1 MRSVMKK
8 RLLFAG
14 NLIAIVL
21 MADSAWALNMEFYTY
36 GGFNPV
42 MQAFLKIALIF
53 SDANYNALFTVFAIG
68 GIIIGA
74 ISGMS
79 AAFTTGRLLQLGWI
93 AKVIAGAALFFAL
106 MVPKGN
112 VTIYDPVMNRFQTI
126 GGIPDGIVAV
136 AGMLNLVERGLVDI
150 IDTAASPGSEYT
162 TSAGGSGFK
171 VLEAVRNSAPKDN
184 YLRTSMVRY
193 VKDCVT
199 FELMRP
205 GTTLSLDD
213 IRNTT
218 TDFTTDLA
226 QAVNP
231 SVYTV
236 YYDATT
242 PSGTSMS
249 CTAAWSNLQ
258 PILAAATSYDEA
270 TKKMCSNALFDA
282 SNVTELATCKN
293 LLTNTL
299 DFASGN
305 TYTPETIIRQ
315 REIAETLYN
324 FYFQDDPEVAALI
337 EANRNITSSGIGL
350 GITMNE
356 WIPIIKAILTAISLG
371 ILPFLSLLLPTPA
384 LGKALSVMA
393 GFFVFLTTWGVT
405 DALVHGA
412 AMDYAAYSFEG
423 VRQTS
428 LGVYAMAAIPSQSTK
443 MLAMFGVIRGAGM
456 MLASLIA
463 GMLIKFGGSML
474 AHLAGSLTSLVQ
486 GAGARAGS
494 LFTPEGRAEMLQRQ
508 SHAAGLLDGMREHK
522 FANLAGA
529 EAWSIHKSVGGHNAA
544 MALKHGMERAK
555 QIPMALSNA
564 GFAQAMASSSQSVA
578 TRTGSADATIDNDG
592 NVLSM
597 TSKSITAQRFNRSA
611 STGQDGSGSVS
622 YAGGAG
628 KLDYTMNR
636 GGQEAMTAASVNGV
650 DPVKLGKMSVDQ
662 KTHAAA
668 SNIAH
673 TSGWEKMWGE
683 ATKTGN
689 SDTTNR
695 GFMDQHTSSVNNSLN
710 RNITEGSGW
719 AQDASSQ
726 EKAAVQGAVSA
737 GAKFIVGAN
746 GSEGVEAVYMDGTKR
761 NLNLSEQTAT
771 ALGKTVNRAETDSL
785 SNILSTTQGREWVS
799 GLAQRTGDTN
809 TSSTLNEIRNI
820 DRDQVSYGVNTM
832 AAVVRNHAQVKFGG
846 DTPEH
851 HQMAVNDINNMVTN
865 HGASGVKAFED
876 EVKGFLSGQG
886 YWGGHSTGGHG
897 PGSGGHDIRGVVE
910 QRTGGVNIGSQPRH
924 DHLEPET
931 GRPMV
936 DVSDVPTGQNI
947 TDRGDASRRG
957 HLEAINHS
965 NIEGAGDKLKR
976 AEGRVTD
983 MGGDRFETAKDDA
996 IRSGKE
1002 AVGWFKKNDALNKPL
1017 KETPSPGSYENQG
1030 LYKD

>member
-1 MRSVMKK
+1 MKK
-8 RLLFAG
+8 WLLSAG
-14 NLIAIVL
+14 SLIAII
-21 MADSAWALNMEFYTY
+21 MTAGSAWALDMEFYTY

-68 GIIIGA
+68 GIAIGA
-74 ISGMS
+74 ISGLS

-93 AKVIAGAALFFAL
+93 AKVITGAALFIAL
-106 MVPKGN
+106 LIPKGN
-112 VTIYDPVMNRFQTI
+112 ITVYDPIMNRFQTI
-126 GGIPDGIVAV
+126 GGVPDGIIAV
-136 AGMLNLVERGLVDI
+136 AGILNLVERGLVDI

-171 VLEAVRNSAPKDN
+171 VLEAIKTSSPKDN
-184 YLRTSMVRY
+184 YLRTSVVRY

-213 IRNTT
+213 MRNTT
-218 TDFTTDLA
+218 TDFMTNLA

-249 CTAAWSNLQ
+249 CTAAWGNLQ
-258 PILAAATSYDEA
+258 PILAATTSYDEA
-270 TKKMCSNALFDA
+270 TRKMCSKALFDP
-282 SNVTELATCKN
+282 SNATELTTCKN
-293 LLTNTL
+293 LLSNTL
-299 DFASGN
+299 DFASGT

-428 LGVYAMAAIPSQSTK
+428 LGVYAMAAIPTESTK

-494 LFTPEGRAEMLQRQ
+494 LFTPEGRADMLHRQ
-508 SHAAGLLDGMREHK
+508 AHAAGLLEGMREHK

-529 EAWSIHKSVGGHNAA
+529 EAWNIHRSVGGHDAA
-544 MALKHGMERAK
+544 MALKRGMEQTK
-555 QIPMALSNA
+555 QIPMGMSNA
-564 GFAQAMASSSQSVA
+564 GFAQAMASANQSVA
-578 TRTGSADATIDNDG
+578 TRTGSTDATIDNDG
-592 NVLSM
+592 NVLNM
-597 TSKSITAQRFNRSA
+597 TSKSITPQRFSRSA
-611 STGQDGSGSVS
+611 ITGQDGSGSVS
-622 YAGGAG
+622 YTGGAG

-636 GGQEAMTAASVNGV
+636 GGQESMTAASVNGV
-650 DPVKLGKMSVDQ
+650 DPVKLGRMSVDQ
-662 KTHAAA
+662 KTHASA
-668 SNIAH
+668 STIAH
-673 TSGWEKMWGE
+673 SSGWEKMWGE

-710 RNITEGSGW
+710 RNVTEGSGW
-719 AQDASSQ
+719 AKDASSQ

-737 GAKFIVGAN
+737 GAKFIIGAN
-746 GSEGVEAVYMDGTKR
+746 GSENVVAQYSDGTSR
-761 NLNLSEQTAT
+761 SMNLSEQTAT
-771 ALGKTVNRAETDSL
+771 ALGKSINRAETDSL
-785 SNILSTTQGREWVS
+785 SNILSTSQGREWVS

-851 HQMAVNDINNMVTN
+851 HQQAVNDINNMVTN

-876 EVKGFLSGQG
+876 EVRGFLSGQG
-886 YWGGHSTGGHG
+886 YWGGHAVSGHAQR
-897 PGSGGHDIRGVVE
+897 SGGLDIRGEVE
-910 QRTGGVNIGSQPRH
+910 QRTGAVNIGSLPRH
-924 DHLEPET
+924 DHLEPT
-931 GRPMV
+931 SGRPTV
-936 DVSDVPTGQNI
+936 NVSDVPGSQDI
-947 TDRGDASRRG
+947 QDRGDANRRG
-957 HLEAINHS
+957 HLEAIDHS
-965 NIEGAGDKLKR
+965 KMTGAGNKLKR

-983 MGGDRFETAKDDA
+983 MGGDRLETAKDDA
-996 IRSGKE
+996 FRTGKE
-1002 AVGWFKKNDALNKPL
+1002 AMSWFERHDVLNKPL
-1017 KETPSPGSYENQG
+1017 KEAPSPGSYGNQG
-1030 LYKD
+1030 IYKDQ

>member
-1 MRSVMKK
+1 MKK
-8 RLLFAG
+8 WLLRAG
-14 NLIAIVL
+14 SLTAIML
-21 MADSAWALNMEFYTY
+21 TASSAWALDMEFYTY

-68 GIIIGA
+68 GILIGA
-74 ISGMS
+74 ISGLS

-93 AKVIAGAALFFAL
+93 AKVITGAVLFIALL
-106 MVPKGN
+106 VPKGN
-112 VTIYDPVMNRFQTI
+112 VTVYDPVMNRFQTI
-126 GGIPDGIVAV
+126 GGVPDGIVAV

-150 IDTAASPGSEYT
+150 IDTAATPGSEYNT
-162 TSAGGSGFK
+162 NAGGSGFK
-171 VLEAVRNSAPKDN
+171 VLEAVRTSAPKDN
-184 YLRTSMVRY
+184 YLRTSLVRY

-213 IRNTT
+213 LRNTT
-218 TDFTTDLA
+218 TDFLTDLA

-231 SVYTV
+231 SVFTV

-249 CTAAWSNLQ
+249 CTAAWGNLQ
-258 PILAAATSYDEA
+258 PIFAAVTSYDEA
-270 TKKMCSNALFDA
+270 TRKLCSKALFDA
-282 SNVTELATCKN
+282 SNATELATCKN
-293 LLTNTL
+293 LLSNTL
-299 DFASGN
+299 DFASGT

-315 REIAETLYN
+315 REIAETLYT

-405 DALVHGA
+405 DALVHSA

-428 LGVYAMAAIPSQSTK
+428 LGVYAMAAIPTESTK

-486 GAGARAGS
+486 GVGARAGAM
-494 LFTPEGRAEMLQRQ
+494 FTPEGRAEMLQRQ
-508 SHAAGLLDGMREHK
+508 SHAAGLLEGMREHK

-529 EAWSIHKSVGGHNAA
+529 EAWQIHKSVGGHGAA
-544 MALKHGMERAK
+544 MAMKRGMEQTQ
-555 QIPMALSNA
+555 QIPMGMSNA
-564 GFAQAMASSSQSVA
+564 GFAQAMSSANQSVA
-578 TRTGSADATIDNDG
+578 TRTGSADATVDSDG
-592 NVLSM
+592 NILSM
-597 TSKSITAQRFNRSA
+597 TSKSVTAQRFNRSA
-611 STGQDGSGSVS
+611 MTGQDGSGSVS
-622 YAGGAG
+622 YTGGAG
-628 KLDYTMNR
+628 KLDYTMNQ

-662 KTHAAA
+662 KTHASA

-673 TSGWEKMWGE
+673 SSGWEKMWGE

-695 GFMDQHTSSVNNSLN
+695 GFMDQHTSAVNSSLN
-710 RNITEGSGW
+710 RNINEGSGW
-719 AQDASSQ
+719 ASDATSQ
-726 EKAAVQGAVSA
+726 EKAAVQGAISA
-737 GAKFIVGAN
+737 GAKFIIGASGN
-746 GSEGVEAVYMDGTKR
+746 EGVEAVYMDGTKR
-761 NLNLSEQTAT
+761 QMNLSEQTAT
-771 ALGKTVNRAETDSL
+771 SLGKSINRAETDSL
-785 SNILSTTQGREWVS
+785 ANIISNTQGREWVS
-799 GLAQRTGDTN
+799 GLAQRVGDTN
-809 TSSTLNEIRNI
+809 TSSSLDEIRNI

-851 HQMAVNDINNMVTN
+851 HQMAVNDINNMVTQ

-886 YWGGHSTGGHG
+886 YWGGHV
-897 PGSGGHDIRGVVE
+897 GSGQMQAQRHPDIKGEVE
-910 QRTGGVNIGSQPRH
+910 QRTGSVHIGNQPRH
-924 DHLEPET
+924 EYLN
-931 GRPMV
+931 GQSGV
-936 DVSDVPTGQNI
+936 DVSDVPGDQAI
-947 TDRGDASRRG
+947 QDRGDAIRRG
-957 HLEAINHS
+957 NLEAVGKS
-965 NIEGAGDKLKR
+965 QTEGAGSKLKR
-976 AEGRVTD
+976 AEEKAVGMID
-983 MGGDRFETAKDDA
+983 DRAGTAKKDFIEKSPLD
-996 IRSGKE
+996 
-1002 AVGWFKKNDALNKPL
+1002 KPL
-1017 KETPSPGSYENQG
+1017 GNVPPPGSYGNQG
-1030 LYKD
+1030 VYKD

>member
-1 MRSVMKK
+1 MRKW
-8 RLLFAG
+8 LLCAG
-14 NLIAIVL
+14 SLTAII
-21 MADSAWALNMEFYTY
+21 MTAAPAWALDMEFYTY

-68 GIIIGA
+68 GILIGA
-74 ISGMS
+74 ISGLS

-93 AKVIAGAALFFAL
+93 AKVITGAALFIAL
-106 MVPKGN
+106 LVPKGN
-112 VTIYDPVMNRFQTI
+112 VTVYDPVMNRFQTI
-126 GGIPDGIVAV
+126 GGVPDGIIAV
-136 AGMLNLVERGLVDI
+136 AGILNLVERGLVDI
-150 IDTAASPGSEYT
+150 IDTAAAPGSEYT

-171 VLEAVRNSAPKDN
+171 VLEAVKTSAPKDN
-184 YLRTSMVRY
+184 YLRTSLVRY

-218 TDFTTDLA
+218 TDFMTDLA

-249 CTAAWSNLQ
+249 CTAAWGNLQ
-258 PILAAATSYDEA
+258 PILAATTSYDEA
-270 TKKMCSNALFDA
+270 TRKMCSKALFDP
-282 SNVTELATCKN
+282 SNVTELTTCKN
-293 LLTNTL
+293 LLSNTL
-299 DFASGN
+299 DFASGT

-428 LGVYAMAAIPSQSTK
+428 LGVYAMAAIPTESTK

-486 GAGARAGS
+486 GAGARAGA
-494 LFTPEGRAEMLQRQ
+494 LFTPEGRADMLQRQ
-508 SHAAGLLDGMREHK
+508 SHAAGLLEGMREHK

-529 EAWSIHKSVGGHNAA
+529 DAWQIHKSVGGHDAA
-544 MALKHGMERAK
+544 MALKHGMEQAK
-555 QIPMALSNA
+555 QIPMGMSNA
-564 GFAQAMASSSQSVA
+564 GFAQGMASAHQSVA
-578 TRTGSADATIDNDG
+578 TRSGSADATVDNNG
-592 NVLSM
+592 NVLNM

-611 STGQDGSGSVS
+611 VTGRDGSGSVS

-628 KLDYTMNR
+628 KLDYTMNQ
-636 GGQEAMTAASVNGV
+636 GGQEGMTAASVNGV
-650 DPVKLGKMSVDQ
+650 DPVKLGKMSVNQ
-662 KTHAAA
+662 KTHASA
-668 SNIAH
+668 SSIAH
-673 TSGWEKMWGE
+673 SSGWEKMWGE

-695 GFMDQHTSSVNNSLN
+695 GFMDQHTSSVNNSLS
-710 RNITEGSGW
+710 RNINEGSAW
-719 AQDASSQ
+719 AKDASSQ
-726 EKAAVQGAVSA
+726 ERSAVHGAISA
-737 GAKFIVGAN
+737 GAQLKRTIGAN
-746 GSEGVEAVYMDGTKR
+746 GNESIEAIYSDGTSR
-761 NLNLSEQTAT
+761 RMNLSEQTAT
-771 ALGKTVNRAETDSL
+771 ALGRSINRAETDSL

-809 TSSTLNEIRNI
+809 TSSTLDEIRNI
-820 DRDQVSYGVNTM
+820 DRDQVSYGVNTL
-832 AAVVRNHAQVKFGG
+832 AAVVQNHARVKFAG
-846 DTPEH
+846 DTPKH
-851 HQMAVNDINNMVTN
+851 HQMAVNDINNMVTQ
-865 HGASGVKAFED
+865 HGASGVRAFEE

-886 YWGGHSTGGHG
+886 YWGGHAASGHAQ
-897 PGSGGHDIRGVVE
+897 GSGGHDIRGEVE
-910 QRTGGVNIGSQPRH
+910 QRTEAVNIGSQPRH
-924 DHLEPET
+924 DHLEPT
-931 GRPMV
+931 AGRPTV
-936 DVSDVPTGQNI
+936 DVSDVPGSKDIQN
-947 TDRGDASRRG
+947 RGDANRRG
-957 HLEAINHS
+957 HLEAIDRS
-965 NIEGAGDKLKR
+965 KMEGAGDKIKR

-983 MGGDRFETAKDDA
+983 MGGDRIETAKDDA
-996 IRSGKE
+996 IRTGKGLFE
-1002 AVGWFKKNDALNKPL
+1002 KFDILNKPL
-1017 KETPSPGSYENQG
+1017 KGTDTPGSYGNQG